1 MVNSHQINDFSSRAE
16 RFAAMQVLR
25 TKSGL
30 GMSRARYYWR
40 QADICMRLSLLSNDS
55 DIAELL
61 INKAI
66 ELMSQAETAAAE
78 EDIGEDADGS
88 AGDGGG
94 RH

>member
-1 MVNSHQINDFSSRAE
+1 
-16 RFAAMQVLR
+16 
-25 TKSGL
+25 
-30 GMSRARYYWR
+30 
-40 QADICMRLSLLSNDS
+40 MRLSLLSNDS